1 MTPDAHSDSV
11 LLEHIRGCIGRILE
25 YTAGGR
31 TQFHESTLVQDA
43 VLRNLQTLAESTQ
56 RLSTAIKAA
65 EQTVP
70 WQNIAGFRNVL
81 AHAYLN
87 VDLEVVWSVV
97 EHDLPPLAAAVERMT
112 LAVPPPE

>member
-70 WQNIAGFRNVL
+70 WQNMALLKR
-81 AHAYLN
+81 
-87 VDLEVVWSVV
+87 VWVN
-97 EHDLPPLAAAVERMT
+97 
-112 LAVPPPE
+112 